1 MSGVQRLMRLKGKTW
16 PAGWLTI
23 LAVAMV
29 VAVNA
34 AGLWGIAVANRG
46 AREEEARLFS
56 AETAARARSL
66 ESVLSGTRAELAFLA
81 GSPPITAL
89 GAVPAPG
96 KRARNGEGE
105 HLAAEG
111 TLLVFQ
117 RGHPEV
123 KRLMV
128 KSGKDDV
135 ILESARRGGVPVLW
149 RPQDRE
155 QETVV
160 PGAPAIRGVFGFES
174 TGVASGNVVRVVAE
188 IDAVALLSAAI
199 APEGTTCALRDGSG
213 RPLTGTLPAT
223 LSASGG
229 GHGPVAEAHL
239 RAEGWSGPSP
249 WTLTCARQHEA
260 ASVVEPVTRRSRTLL
275 GLNLAVMALAF
286 LLGSFAIR
294 EARQRER
301 LEAKAHEEAR
311 VRDLE
316 RQLFHAERLGTV
328 GRLAAGMA
336 HEINNP
342 LEGIANYLALAKDH
356 LARGGTEAVAQDLES
371 VQRGLDRAAG
381 ILRRVLAH
389 AEPESAPHG
398 PVDLVA
404 SLRETLDFV
413 RTRREFRSI
422 AFVDELPAGP
432 LTARGSSVMLGQ
444 VLLNLVINACEAQ
457 PGGGEVRVSG
467 GPERGDIVVRVADRG
482 PGVPESDRTRIF
494 EPFYTTK
501 QSTGLGLSVCH
512 TIVAQHRGQLSV
524 EGRAGGGAT
533 FVMRLPAITE
543 EVVAHAV

>member
-1 MSGVQRLMRLKGKTW
+1 MRITGRAW

-34 AGLWGIAVANRG
+34 AGLWGIAVATRG
-46 AREEEARLFS
+46 AREEEVRLFAS
-56 AETAARARSL
+56 ETAARARSL

-81 GSPPITAL
+81 GSPPIIAL
-89 GAVPAPG
+89 GAAPAPQ
-96 KRARNGEGE
+96 KRSGGASGE

-135 ILESARRGGVPVLW
+135 ILEAARRGGVPVLW

-174 TGVASGNVVRVVAE
+174 AGVASGTVVRVVAE
-188 IDAVALLSAAI
+188 IDAVALLSAAV

-213 RPLTGTLPAT
+213 RPLTAGLPAA
-223 LSASGG
+223 LSASSGS
-229 GHGPVAEAHL
+229 HGPVAEAHL

-249 WTLTCARQHEA
+249 WTLTCVRRHEA

-356 LARGGTEAVAQDLES
+356 LARGDTGAVAQDLDS

-398 PVDLVA
+398 PVDLSA

-413 RTRREFRSI
+413 RSRREFRLVT
-422 AFVDELPAGP
+422 FVDDLPTHP
-432 LTARGSSVMLGQ
+432 LVARGSSVMLGQ

-457 PGGGEVRVSG
+457 PGGGEVQVSG
-467 GPERGDIVVRVADRG
+467 GPEGSDVVVRVADRG
-482 PGVPESDRTRIF
+482 PGVAESDRTRVF

-524 EGRAGGGAT
+524 EGRAGGGAV
-533 FVMRLPAITE
+533 FVMRLPANNTE
-543 EVVAHAV
+543 EVVADGA

>member
-1 MSGVQRLMRLKGKTW
+1 MPRSDQPLNDRTW
-16 PAGWLTI
+16 PAGWLTV
-23 LAVAMV
+23 LAIAMV

-34 AGLWGIAVANRG
+34 AGLWGIAVATRG
-46 AREEEARLFS
+46 AREEEARLFA
-56 AETAARARSL
+56 AETSARARSL
-66 ESVLSGTRAELAFLA
+66 ESILSGTRAEMAFLA
-81 GSPPITAL
+81 GSTPITDL
-89 GAVPAPG
+89 GVAMAVRKGRPG
-96 KRARNGEGE
+96 QPGE
-105 HLAAEG
+105 HPAAEAA
-111 TLLVFQ
+111 LLVFQ

-123 KRLMV
+123 KRLVV

-149 RPQDRE
+149 RPQDGE
-155 QETVV
+155 QEAVA
-160 PGAPAIRGVFGFES
+160 PGAPAIRAVFAFDPASG
-174 TGVASGNVVRVVAE
+174 ASGNVVRVVAQ
-188 IDAVALLSAAI
+188 IDAVALLSAA
-199 APEGTTCALRDGSG
+199 ATPQGTTCALRDGSG
-213 RPLTGTLPAT
+213 RALTAPLPAS
-223 LSASGG
+223 LISAGAD
-229 GHGPVAEAHL
+229 HGPVGEAHL

-249 WTLTCARQHEA
+249 WTLTCVRQRGA

-275 GLNLAVMALAF
+275 ALNLAVMALAF

-301 LEAKAHEEAR
+301 LEARAHEEAR

-356 LARGGTEAVAQDLES
+356 LARGDVEAVASDLES
-371 VQRGLDRAAG
+371 VYRGLDRAAG

-389 AEPESAPHG
+389 AEPASAPHG
-398 PVDLVA
+398 PVDLGA

-413 RTRREFRSI
+413 RSRREFRSI
-422 AFVDELPAGP
+422 AFVDDLPLEP
-432 LTARGSSVMLGQ
+432 LAVQGSAVMLGQ

-457 PGGGEVRVSG
+457 PGEGEVRVSG
-467 GPERGDIVVRVADRG
+467 GQERSEVVVRVADRG
-482 PGVPESDRTRIF
+482 PGIPESDRTRVF

-512 TIVAQHRGQLSV
+512 AIVTQHRGQLSV
-524 EGRAGGGAT
+524 ESRAGGGAI
-533 FVMRLPAITE
+533 FVLRLPATSE